1 MFVRIREVSTDVE
14 NGHLY
19 MLVDFWPS
27 QAEYDA
33 EEPPAI
39 TNDFLMQLGRVLA
52 EEGVQEVIRA
62 IRQNLLGYWQR
73 AQKHGWT
80 GDHTGDASRPFY
92 VEGKH
97 FRQRNVAILRD
108 LSDPHGLLATP
119 QVAGLRNAAFEAVT
133 P

>member
-27 QAEYDA
+27 RAEYKA
-33 EEPPAI
+33 EEPPTI

-52 EEGVQEVIRA
+52 EDGVQAVLHRIRE
-62 IRQNLLGYWQR
+62 NLAGYWKR
-73 AQKHGWT
+73 AQEHGWT

-97 FRQRNVAILRD
+97 FRQRHVVIARD

-119 QVAGLRNAAFEAVT
+119 QVVALRDATFEVVT